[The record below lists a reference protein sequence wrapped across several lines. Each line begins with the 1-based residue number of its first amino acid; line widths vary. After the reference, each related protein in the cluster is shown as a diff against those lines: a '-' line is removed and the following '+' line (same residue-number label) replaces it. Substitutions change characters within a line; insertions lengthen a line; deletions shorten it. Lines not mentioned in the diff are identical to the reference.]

1 MYIESLKTIP
11 LFCIN
16 PLYFIKYVIKKI
28 RIGFLCDINPL
39 DRRGW
44 SGTYYKLYETIKKT
58 GADVVWIPL
67 NRPLFANVILL

>member
-1 MYIESLKTIP
+1 MLS
-11 LFCIN
+11 
-16 PLYFIKYVIKKI
+16 KKL
-28 RIGFLCDINPL
+28 RIGFLCEINPL

-67 NRPLFANVILL
+67 KRPLLGNVILLFQKLFFRFFVKKEFYVIYF